1 MAQTFQPFCCDW
13 PLTSPGIPL
22 WGHQESVDI
31 PVLSWMVMCD
41 GEPLIIEGEIAV
53 VSSPYISRE
62 YAGIPYE
69 KEDQI

>member
-1 MAQTFQPFCCDW
+1 
-13 PLTSPGIPL
+13 
-22 WGHQESVDI
+22 
-31 PVLSWMVMCD
+31 MVMCD

-69 KEDQI
+69 KEEQI